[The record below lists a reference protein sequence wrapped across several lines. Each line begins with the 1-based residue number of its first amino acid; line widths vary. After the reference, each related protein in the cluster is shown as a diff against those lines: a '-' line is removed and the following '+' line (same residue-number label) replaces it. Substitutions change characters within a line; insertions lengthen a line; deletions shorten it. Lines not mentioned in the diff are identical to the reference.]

1 MKKTVQLTEEQLT
14 RLNAAQ
20 AAGEPVPADIREIV
34 FNHLGLD
41 KNEPHAE
48 GLLFQ
53 AAHNLGKT
61 EEQLID
67 EVFRRQGLDPNA
79 ITDYNAQD

>member
-1 MKKTVQLTEEQLT
+1 MSENRLTADQLA
-14 RLNAAQ
+14 RLEAAR
-20 AAGEPVPADIREIV
+20 AVGEPVPADIRELV

-41 KNEPHAE
+41 QNDDHQE

-79 ITDYNAQD
+79 IIDYNAQE

>member
-1 MKKTVQLTEEQLT
+1 MAKHLLTEDQLNC
-14 RLNAAQ
+14 LNAAQ
-20 AAGEPVPADIREIV
+20 AAGEPVPADIRELV
-34 FNHLGLD
+34 FDQLGLD
-41 KNEPHAE
+41 KNEPHVE

-67 EVFRRQGLDPNA
+67 EVFRRQGLDPAA
-79 ITDYNAQD
+79 IIDYNVQE

>member
-1 MKKTVQLTEEQLT
+1 MSENRLTADQLA
-14 RLNAAQ
+14 RLEVAR
-20 AAGEPVPADIREIV
+20 AAGEPVPADIRELV
-34 FNHLGLD
+34 FNHLDLD
-41 KNEPHAE
+41 KSEPHAE

-79 ITDYNAQD
+79 ITDYNVQD

>member
-1 MKKTVQLTEEQLT
+1 MAKHLLTEDQLN

-20 AAGEPVPADIREIV
+20 AAGEPVPADIRELV

-41 KNEPHAE
+41 QKDDHQE

-67 EVFRRQGLDPNA
+67 EVFRRQGLDPTS
-79 ITDYNAQD
+79 IIDYNVQD

>member
-1 MKKTVQLTEEQLT
+1 MSENRLTEDQLN

-20 AAGEPVPADIREIV
+20 AAGEPVPADIRELV
-34 FNHLGLD
+34 FDQVGLD
-41 KNEPHAE
+41 KNESHLE

-53 AAHNLGKT
+53 AARNLGKT

-67 EVFRRQGLDPNA
+67 EVFRWQGLDPNA
-79 ITDYNAQD
+79 ITDYNVQD

>member
-1 MKKTVQLTEEQLT
+1 MAKHLLTEDQLN

-20 AAGEPVPADIREIV
+20 AAGEPVPADIRELV
-34 FNHLGLD
+34 FNHLCLD
-41 KNEPHAE
+41 KNEPHVE

-53 AAHNLGKT
+53 AAQNLGKT

-67 EVFRRQGLDPNA
+67 EVFRRQGLDPTS
-79 ITDYNAQD
+79 IIDYNVQD